1 MKKIILSIL
10 FLLFQL
16 LSFGQEEPKEPIQ
29 IPLAKEEGKEDS
41 ELSFAIIEEV
51 PIFPG
56 CGEVERDKRLKC
68 FQAKM
73 NEHIQNNLKYP
84 REARRKNI
92 QGKVVVMFIIN
103 KEGKIENI
111 VAKGNADCKECEI
124 LEKEAIRIISK
135 LPQMTP
141 GKQKG
146 KPVKVKY
153 SQPLTFKLI

>member
-1 MKKIILSIL
+1 MKKITLFF

-16 LSFGQEEPKEPIQ
+16 STFSQAEPKEPIKM
-29 IPLAKEEGKEDS
+29 PLAKEDGKEAS

-51 PIFPG
+51 PLFPG
-56 CGEVERDKRLKC
+56 CEDVERNKRLNC

-73 NEHIQNNLKYP
+73 NEHIQNNFKYP
-84 REARRKNI
+84 REARIRNI

-103 KEGKIENI
+103 KEGIIENI
-111 VAKGNADCKECEI
+111 VAKGPENCGNCEI
-124 LEKEAIRIISK
+124 LEKEAIRIMSK

-146 KPVKVKY
+146 KAVKVKY
-153 SQPLTFKLI
+153 SQPLTFKLQ

>member
-1 MKKIILSIL
+1 MKKISILL

-16 LSFGQEEPKEPIQ
+16 SSFGQENPKEPIR

-41 ELSFAIIEEV
+41 GLSFAIIEEV

-56 CGEVERDKRLKC
+56 CEDVERKERLAC
-68 FQAKM
+68 FQKKM
-73 NEHIQNNLKYP
+73 SEHINNNFKYP

-92 QGKVVVMFIIN
+92 QGRVLVMFVIN
-103 KEGKIENI
+103 REGIIENI
-111 VAKGNADCKECEI
+111 IAKGPEDCEI
-124 LEKEAIRIISK
+124 LEKEAIRIMSK

-146 KPVKVKY
+146 KAVKVKY
-153 SQPLTFKLI
+153 SQPLTFKLE

>member
-1 MKKIILSIL
+1 MKKLTLLL

-16 LSFGQEEPKEPIQ
+16 LSFGQEEPKEPIR

-41 ELSFAIIEEV
+41 GLSFAIIEEV
-51 PIFPG
+51 PLFPG
-56 CGEVERDKRLKC
+56 CEEVVRNKRLNC

-73 NEHIQNNLKYP
+73 NEHIQNNFKYP

-92 QGKVVVMFIIN
+92 QGRVLVMFIIN
-103 KEGKIENI
+103 KEGIIENI
-111 VAKGNADCKECEI
+111 VAKGPEDCEDCEI
-124 LEKEAIRIISK
+124 LEKEAIRIMSK

-146 KPVKVKY
+146 KAVKVKY
-153 SQPLTFKLI
+153 SQPLTFKLQ

>member
-1 MKKIILSIL
+1 MKKTTLFL
-10 FLLFQL
+10 FLLFQIS
-16 LSFGQEEPKEPIQ
+16 SFSQEEPKEPIQ

-41 ELSFAIIEEV
+41 ELTFAYIEEV
-51 PIFPG
+51 PLFPG
-56 CGEVERDKRLKC
+56 CEEVERNKRLNC
-68 FQAKM
+68 FQAKL

-92 QGKVVVMFIIN
+92 QGRVVVMFIIN
-103 KEGKIENI
+103 KEGNIENI
-111 VAKGNADCKECEI
+111 VAKGSADCEDCEI
-124 LEKEAIRIISK
+124 LEKEAIRIMSK

-153 SQPLTFKLI
+153 AQPLTFKLQ